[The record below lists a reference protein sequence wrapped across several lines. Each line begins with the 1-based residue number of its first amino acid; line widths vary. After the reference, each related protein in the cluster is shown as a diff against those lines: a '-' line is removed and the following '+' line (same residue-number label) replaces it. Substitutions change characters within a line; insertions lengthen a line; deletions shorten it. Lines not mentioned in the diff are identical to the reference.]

1 MGSDEPRMIYQFCLE
16 IRAINGPRHA
26 LILGFSRSRA
36 TYEVVNLETG
46 ELTEPQ
52 TCFCITPDIYDEYF
66 LQLSAYKQALFE
78 MEKIDAGM
86 GIILLSTGTDGK
98 GTGKYKFQENDYY
111 FDEFMAARKLW
122 IWKSKQR
129 VFTKLL
135 N

>member
-66 LQLSAYKQALFE
+66 MLVTQGRY
-78 MEKIDAGM
+78 DT
-86 GIILLSTGTDGK
+86 ILNEVLRS
-98 GTGKYKFQENDYY
+98 
-111 FDEFMAARKLW
+111 R
-122 IWKSKQR
+122 R
-129 VFTKLL
+129 VD
-135 N
+135 NMWYI